1 MADKES
7 ADQVKAR
14 RARERERERVKR
26 EARKEAVGKALS
38 GPLASPL
45 EDTVW
50 VRRHEKHLDVTP
62 GQKAARKL
70 LERSVSEFNKEV
82 DRLEAKARSEPADT
96 TPPSPGSEQ
105 PAPLKDAGAQRVGLL
120 CEKHLAEFRRRRG
133 LPPL

>member
-7 ADQVKAR
+7 AEQVRAR

-26 EARKEAVGKALS
+26 EARKRAVEEVLN
-38 GPLASPL
+38 GPLATPL
-45 EDTVW
+45 EEMEW
-50 VRRHEKHLDVTP
+50 VRRHERHEDVTP

-82 DRLEAKARSEPADT
+82 DRLESKARIEPANT
-96 TPPSPGSEQ
+96 SPSSPGSLEVV
-105 PAPLKDAGAQRVGLL
+105 PLKDAGAQRVGLL

-133 LPPL
+133 LPPQ

>member
-7 ADQVKAR
+7 AEQVKAR

-26 EARKEAVGKALS
+26 EARKRAVEEVLNA
-38 GPLASPL
+38 PLATPL
-45 EDTVW
+45 EDMEW
-50 VRRHEKHLDVTP
+50 VRRHERHLDVTP

-82 DRLEAKARSEPADT
+82 DRLEAKARTEPADL
-96 TPPSPGSEQ
+96 TPSLPGYLE
-105 PAPLKDAGAQRVGLL
+105 PVPLVDSGAQRVGLL

-133 LPPL
+133 LPPQ